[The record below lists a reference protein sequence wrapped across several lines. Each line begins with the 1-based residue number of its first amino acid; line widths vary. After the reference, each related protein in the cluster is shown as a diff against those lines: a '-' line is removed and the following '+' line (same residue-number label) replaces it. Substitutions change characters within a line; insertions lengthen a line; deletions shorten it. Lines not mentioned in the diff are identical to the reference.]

1 MQRPLFV
8 DAPRSADG
16 LRAAFSLY
24 YKGISI
30 DFSLSGPLRQVL
42 LAYADF
48 RRRHGL
54 DNGESA
60 TPGRTD
66 LKAREEEEALLG
78 NIAAAVLQRADEARE
93 MLRDYAVM
101 LPQEQNPETGTEAL
115 VSPELRPIAMRGL
128 LDPAL
133 RDSTWPRDMAWLV
146 IGGME
151 HASYANG
158 NRVMVLD
165 VTATATVAGAF
176 GGGVSMSYL
185 VFPRVRVQAANMLSA
200 SFLMGGPPVFAA
212 YGLGEALCFH
222 LGGGAKVTGMAL
234 IHHNREA
241 LGQSFYGVFSPQQR
255 RAAAFTFGKSANGS
269 DYSSKNP
276 HALSLQPVACAH
288 LRVSIIW
295 ELEQVAGVKEARE
308 FLHRARL
315 SGGLVTGHGE
325 IVLEDSL
332 EAAFDRVGNGY
343 VVTDRRDML
352 EDKGKNQAELLVE
365 ALGAQP
371 SAGEDNTM
379 AVRNLPRLCGDHVL

>member
-1 MQRPLFV
+1 
-8 DAPRSADG
+8 
-16 LRAAFSLY
+16 
-24 YKGISI
+24 
-30 DFSLSGPLRQVL
+30 
-42 LAYADF
+42 
-48 RRRHGL
+48 
-54 DNGESA
+54 
-60 TPGRTD
+60 
-66 LKAREEEEALLG
+66 
-78 NIAAAVLQRADEARE
+78 
-93 MLRDYAVM
+93 
-101 LPQEQNPETGTEAL
+101 
-115 VSPELRPIAMRGL
+115 
-128 LDPAL
+128 
-133 RDSTWPRDMAWLV
+133 
-146 IGGME
+146 
-151 HASYANG
+151 
-158 NRVMVLD
+158 
-165 VTATATVAGAF
+165 
-176 GGGVSMSYL
+176 MSYL

-295 ELEQVAGVKEARE
+295 ELEQVAGVMEARE

-325 IVLEDSL
+325 IVLEESL

-371 SAGEDNTM
+371 AAGEDNTWLS
-379 AVRNLPRLCGDHVL
+379 AACLGYAAITPFEHRSGARCGYIHAFAEPLVGMVQYRSLRQWRKEADVEEAFWRPVGLGDRRGAFVLRQEQAEPEDM

>member
-1 MQRPLFV
+1 
-8 DAPRSADG
+8 
-16 LRAAFSLY
+16 
-24 YKGISI
+24 
-30 DFSLSGPLRQVL
+30 
-42 LAYADF
+42 
-48 RRRHGL
+48 
-54 DNGESA
+54 
-60 TPGRTD
+60 
-66 LKAREEEEALLG
+66 
-78 NIAAAVLQRADEARE
+78 
-93 MLRDYAVM
+93 
-101 LPQEQNPETGTEAL
+101 
-115 VSPELRPIAMRGL
+115 
-128 LDPAL
+128 
-133 RDSTWPRDMAWLV
+133 
-146 IGGME
+146 
-151 HASYANG
+151 
-158 NRVMVLD
+158 
-165 VTATATVAGAF
+165 
-176 GGGVSMSYL
+176 MSYL

-212 YGLGEALCFH
+212 YGLGEALCLH

-295 ELEQVAGVKEARE
+295 KLEQVAGVMEARE

-365 ALGAQP
+365 VLGAQP
-371 SAGEDNTM
+371 AAGEDNTWLS
-379 AVRNLPRLCGDHVL
+379 AACLGYAAITPFEHRSGARCGYIHAFAEPLVGMVQYRSLRQWRKEADAEEALWRPVWLDDRRGAFVLRQEQAEPEDM

>member
-1 MQRPLFV
+1 
-8 DAPRSADG
+8 
-16 LRAAFSLY
+16 
-24 YKGISI
+24 
-30 DFSLSGPLRQVL
+30 
-42 LAYADF
+42 
-48 RRRHGL
+48 
-54 DNGESA
+54 
-60 TPGRTD
+60 
-66 LKAREEEEALLG
+66 
-78 NIAAAVLQRADEARE
+78 
-93 MLRDYAVM
+93 
-101 LPQEQNPETGTEAL
+101 
-115 VSPELRPIAMRGL
+115 
-128 LDPAL
+128 
-133 RDSTWPRDMAWLV
+133 
-146 IGGME
+146 
-151 HASYANG
+151 
-158 NRVMVLD
+158 
-165 VTATATVAGAF
+165 
-176 GGGVSMSYL
+176 MSYL

-222 LGGGAKVTGMAL
+222 LGGGAKVTGRAL

-371 SAGEDNTM
+371 SAGEDNTWLS
-379 AVRNLPRLCGDHVL
+379 ATCLGYAAITSFEHRGGARCGYPHAFAEPLVGMVQYRSLRQWRKEADTEEALWRPVWLDDRRGAFVLRQEQTEPEDM

>member
-1 MQRPLFV
+1 M
-8 DAPRSADG
+8 
-16 LRAAFSLY
+16 
-24 YKGISI
+24 
-30 DFSLSGPLRQVL
+30 
-42 LAYADF
+42 LA
-48 RRRHGL
+48 
-54 DNGESA
+54 
-60 TPGRTD
+60 
-66 LKAREEEEALLG
+66 
-78 NIAAAVLQRADEARE
+78 
-93 MLRDYAVM
+93 
-101 LPQEQNPETGTEAL
+101 
-115 VSPELRPIAMRGL
+115 
-128 LDPAL
+128 
-133 RDSTWPRDMAWLV
+133 
-146 IGGME
+146 
-151 HASYANG
+151 
-158 NRVMVLD
+158 
-165 VTATATVAGAF
+165 
-176 GGGVSMSYL
+176 
-185 VFPRVRVQAANMLSA
+185 A

-288 LRVSIIW
+288 LRVSSIW
-295 ELEQVAGVKEARE
+295 ELEQGAGVMEARE
-308 FLHRARL
+308 FQHRARL

-371 SAGEDNTM
+371 AAGENNTWLS
-379 AVRNLPRLCGDHVL
+379 AACLGYAAITPFEHRGGARCGYTHAFAEPLVGMVQYRSLRQWRKEADAEEALWRPVWLDDRRGAFVLRQEQTEPEDM

>member
-1 MQRPLFV
+1 
-8 DAPRSADG
+8 
-16 LRAAFSLY
+16 
-24 YKGISI
+24 
-30 DFSLSGPLRQVL
+30 
-42 LAYADF
+42 
-48 RRRHGL
+48 
-54 DNGESA
+54 
-60 TPGRTD
+60 
-66 LKAREEEEALLG
+66 
-78 NIAAAVLQRADEARE
+78 
-93 MLRDYAVM
+93 
-101 LPQEQNPETGTEAL
+101 
-115 VSPELRPIAMRGL
+115 
-128 LDPAL
+128 
-133 RDSTWPRDMAWLV
+133 
-146 IGGME
+146 
-151 HASYANG
+151 
-158 NRVMVLD
+158 
-165 VTATATVAGAF
+165 
-176 GGGVSMSYL
+176 MSYL
-185 VFPRVRVQAANMLSA
+185 VFPRVRVQAANMLAA

-371 SAGEDNTM
+371 SAGEDNTWLS
-379 AVRNLPRLCGDHVL
+379 ATCLGYAAITSFEHRGGARCGYPHAFAEPLVGMV

>member
-1 MQRPLFV
+1 
-8 DAPRSADG
+8 
-16 LRAAFSLY
+16 
-24 YKGISI
+24 
-30 DFSLSGPLRQVL
+30 
-42 LAYADF
+42 
-48 RRRHGL
+48 
-54 DNGESA
+54 
-60 TPGRTD
+60 
-66 LKAREEEEALLG
+66 
-78 NIAAAVLQRADEARE
+78 
-93 MLRDYAVM
+93 
-101 LPQEQNPETGTEAL
+101 
-115 VSPELRPIAMRGL
+115 
-128 LDPAL
+128 
-133 RDSTWPRDMAWLV
+133 
-146 IGGME
+146 
-151 HASYANG
+151 
-158 NRVMVLD
+158 
-165 VTATATVAGAF
+165 
-176 GGGVSMSYL
+176 MSYL

-371 SAGEDNTM
+371 SAGEDNTWLS
-379 AVRNLPRLCGDHVL
+379 ATCLGYAAITSFEHRGGARCGYPHAFAEPLVGMVQYRSLRQWRKEAAAEEALWRPVWLDDRRGAFVLRQEQTEPEDM

>member
-1 MQRPLFV
+1 
-8 DAPRSADG
+8 
-16 LRAAFSLY
+16 
-24 YKGISI
+24 
-30 DFSLSGPLRQVL
+30 
-42 LAYADF
+42 
-48 RRRHGL
+48 
-54 DNGESA
+54 
-60 TPGRTD
+60 
-66 LKAREEEEALLG
+66 
-78 NIAAAVLQRADEARE
+78 
-93 MLRDYAVM
+93 
-101 LPQEQNPETGTEAL
+101 
-115 VSPELRPIAMRGL
+115 
-128 LDPAL
+128 
-133 RDSTWPRDMAWLV
+133 
-146 IGGME
+146 
-151 HASYANG
+151 
-158 NRVMVLD
+158 
-165 VTATATVAGAF
+165 
-176 GGGVSMSYL
+176 MSYL

-295 ELEQVAGVKEARE
+295 ELEQVAGVMEARE

-343 VVTDRRDML
+343 RRSSCT
-352 EDKGKNQAELLVE
+352 A
-365 ALGAQP
+365 
-371 SAGEDNTM
+371 
-379 AVRNLPRLCGDHVL
+379 

>member
-1 MQRPLFV
+1 
-8 DAPRSADG
+8 
-16 LRAAFSLY
+16 
-24 YKGISI
+24 
-30 DFSLSGPLRQVL
+30 
-42 LAYADF
+42 
-48 RRRHGL
+48 
-54 DNGESA
+54 
-60 TPGRTD
+60 
-66 LKAREEEEALLG
+66 
-78 NIAAAVLQRADEARE
+78 
-93 MLRDYAVM
+93 
-101 LPQEQNPETGTEAL
+101 
-115 VSPELRPIAMRGL
+115 
-128 LDPAL
+128 
-133 RDSTWPRDMAWLV
+133 
-146 IGGME
+146 
-151 HASYANG
+151 
-158 NRVMVLD
+158 
-165 VTATATVAGAF
+165 
-176 GGGVSMSYL
+176 MSYL

-371 SAGEDNTM
+371 SAGEDNTWLS
-379 AVRNLPRLCGDHVL
+379 AACLGYAAITPFEHRGGARCGYTHAFAEPLVGTVQYRSLRQWRKEADAEEALWRPVWLDDRRGAFVLRQEQTEPEDM

>member
-1 MQRPLFV
+1 
-8 DAPRSADG
+8 
-16 LRAAFSLY
+16 
-24 YKGISI
+24 
-30 DFSLSGPLRQVL
+30 
-42 LAYADF
+42 
-48 RRRHGL
+48 
-54 DNGESA
+54 
-60 TPGRTD
+60 
-66 LKAREEEEALLG
+66 
-78 NIAAAVLQRADEARE
+78 
-93 MLRDYAVM
+93 
-101 LPQEQNPETGTEAL
+101 
-115 VSPELRPIAMRGL
+115 
-128 LDPAL
+128 
-133 RDSTWPRDMAWLV
+133 
-146 IGGME
+146 
-151 HASYANG
+151 
-158 NRVMVLD
+158 
-165 VTATATVAGAF
+165 
-176 GGGVSMSYL
+176 MSYL

-295 ELEQVAGVKEARE
+295 ELEQVAGVVEARE

-371 SAGEDNTM
+371 SAGEDNTWLS
-379 AVRNLPRLCGDHVL
+379 ATCLGYAAITSFEHRGGARCGYPHAFAEPLIGMVQYRSLRQWRKEADAEEALWRPVWLDDRRGAFVLRQEQTEPEDM

>member
-1 MQRPLFV
+1 
-8 DAPRSADG
+8 
-16 LRAAFSLY
+16 
-24 YKGISI
+24 
-30 DFSLSGPLRQVL
+30 
-42 LAYADF
+42 
-48 RRRHGL
+48 
-54 DNGESA
+54 
-60 TPGRTD
+60 
-66 LKAREEEEALLG
+66 
-78 NIAAAVLQRADEARE
+78 
-93 MLRDYAVM
+93 
-101 LPQEQNPETGTEAL
+101 
-115 VSPELRPIAMRGL
+115 
-128 LDPAL
+128 
-133 RDSTWPRDMAWLV
+133 
-146 IGGME
+146 
-151 HASYANG
+151 
-158 NRVMVLD
+158 
-165 VTATATVAGAF
+165 
-176 GGGVSMSYL
+176 MSYL

-222 LGGGAKVTGMAL
+222 VGGGAKVTGMAL

-255 RAAAFTFGKSANGS
+255 RAAALTFGKSANGS

-295 ELEQVAGVKEARE
+295 KLEQVAGVMEARE

-365 ALGAQP
+365 VLGAQP
-371 SAGEDNTM
+371 AAGEDNTWLS
-379 AVRNLPRLCGDHVL
+379 AACLGYAAITPFEHRSGARCGYIHAFAEPLVGMVQYRSLRQWRKEADAEEALWRPVWLDDRRGAFVLRQEQAEPEDM

>member
-1 MQRPLFV
+1 
-8 DAPRSADG
+8 
-16 LRAAFSLY
+16 
-24 YKGISI
+24 
-30 DFSLSGPLRQVL
+30 
-42 LAYADF
+42 
-48 RRRHGL
+48 
-54 DNGESA
+54 
-60 TPGRTD
+60 
-66 LKAREEEEALLG
+66 
-78 NIAAAVLQRADEARE
+78 
-93 MLRDYAVM
+93 
-101 LPQEQNPETGTEAL
+101 
-115 VSPELRPIAMRGL
+115 
-128 LDPAL
+128 
-133 RDSTWPRDMAWLV
+133 
-146 IGGME
+146 
-151 HASYANG
+151 
-158 NRVMVLD
+158 
-165 VTATATVAGAF
+165 
-176 GGGVSMSYL
+176 MSYL

-352 EDKGKNQAELLVE
+352 EDKSKNQAELLVE

-371 SAGEDNTM
+371 SAGEDNTWLS
-379 AVRNLPRLCGDHVL
+379 ATCLGYAAITSFEHRGGARCGYPHAFAEPLVGMVQYRSLRQWRKEADAEEALWRPVWLDDRRGAFVLRQEQTEPEDM